1 MQRQP
6 GRPWGNSAERSL
18 ELCSYPSSSKKITQA
33 NLVYVVKYK
42 WYYYMRTKYPQKAR
56 IE

>member
-6 GRPWGNSAERSL
+6 SRPWGNSTKRSL
-18 ELCSYPSSSKKITQA
+18 ELDSYPSPSKKITQA
-33 NLVYVVKYK
+33 NLVHLMKYK
-42 WYYYMRTKYPQKAR
+42 WYYYMRPKYPQKAR

>member
-42 WYYYMRTKYPQKAR
+42 WYYYMRTKYP
-56 IE
+56 